1 MRVKERII
9 NSNVLLDAMCVIGIQ
24 IADVINDSLQMGVF
38 PNALKKS
45 TIIPVQ
51 KKSGTVLI
59 NEYRPINMLPCLE
72 KLIEKLVHSQLIS
85 YITKHKL
92 LFEYQ
97 SGFREKHSCETAIN
111 DVLYEWKDALNGSK
125 SVIAVF
131 LDFQRAFETIDPK
144 LLISKLNKFG
154 ITDVEIEWFRSYLS
168 DRRQVVKIGNVIS
181 NELNNRLGVP
191 QGSILGPLVFI
202 CYINDLEKCLKYCQL
217 KMFADDTLIYIISD
231 NISIATQQ
239 INSDLSVLFNK
250 LCQNKLKLNKDK
262 TKVVIVTN
270 KNINKDDVNI
280 YIDGS
285 KLQIENEIKYL
296 GVILD
301 SKLQFDENT
310 DYLCK
315 KLGMKMSVMSRLR
328 HELNTEQKAM
338 LYRSLIEPHFT
349 YCASILYLAKQ
360 SDIDRLQIIQNKCMR
375 NILRVDKYTNSQ
387 FMLNALNILS
397 VNQLIIFRTLIFI
410 FKIVH
415 NLVPNYLSNKITY
428 RNETN
433 ERILRNGNQI
443 NLIAAHKSCSQ
454 NALFFKGIKLYNSLP
469 VNLRAENSQTKFE
482 KYLRNYVK
490 ENFE

>member
-1 MRVKERII
+1 M
-9 NSNVLLDAMCVIGIQ
+9 
-24 IADVINDSLQMGVF
+24 
-38 PNALKKS
+38 
-45 TIIPVQ
+45 
-51 KKSGTVLI
+51 
-59 NEYRPINMLPCLE
+59 
-72 KLIEKLVHSQLIS
+72 
-85 YITKHKL
+85 
-92 LFEYQ
+92 
-97 SGFREKHSCETAIN
+97 
-111 DVLYEWKDALNGSK
+111 
-125 SVIAVF
+125 
-131 LDFQRAFETIDPK
+131 
-144 LLISKLNKFG
+144 
-154 ITDVEIEWFRSYLS
+154 
-168 DRRQVVKIGNVIS
+168 
-181 NELNNRLGVP
+181 
-191 QGSILGPLVFI
+191 
-202 CYINDLEKCLKYCQL
+202 
-217 KMFADDTLIYIISD
+217 
-231 NISIATQQ
+231 
-239 INSDLSVLFNK
+239 
-250 LCQNKLKLNKDK
+250 
-262 TKVVIVTN
+262 TN

-387 FMLNALNILS
+387 FMLNALNALNIFS